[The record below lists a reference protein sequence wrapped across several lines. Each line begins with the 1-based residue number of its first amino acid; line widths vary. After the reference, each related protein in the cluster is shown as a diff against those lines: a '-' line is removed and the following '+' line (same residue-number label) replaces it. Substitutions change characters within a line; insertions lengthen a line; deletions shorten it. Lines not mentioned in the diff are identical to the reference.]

1 MEFKELEKGKI
12 SEVEGK
18 ILAKWKEE
26 NILEKTIENRKDN
39 ETWVFYDGPIY
50 ANAKPGIH
58 HVFSKTIKDSFCKY
72 QTMKGHKVDRK
83 IGLDCNGLPIEYNVE
98 KKLGIN
104 GKKDIEKMGID
115 KFIEECKKNT
125 AINIDEVNRITD
137 MMGQFI
143 DSKHPYI
150 TCTNDYHETEWYLLK
165 EMHKKGLIYNSNK
178 ILPYCPR
185 CGTELAKFEVEQGY
199 QEDSVNTV
207 IVPFKIKD
215 SDTYFLVWTTTPWTL
230 MDNVA
235 ACVNPDLEYVKV
247 SSMGYKFI
255 VAKSLANKVLGD
267 DYEVLETYKGTDL
280 VGIKYEQLLPFAK
293 VTDGKSF
300 EVVADSYVTDEDGTG
315 IVHIAPAYGED
326 DNRVCKENKIGW
338 TQNVNLA
345 GKYTIGP
352 WEGRLV
358 TDPELEIEIIKYLK
372 EQDKLFKK
380 IKITH
385 KYPHCWRCKSPLIY
399 YAKSAW
405 YIKTTEYKD
414 KIIEENNKIK
424 WHPDYVGTKRFGN
437 WLNNMVDWGISRN
450 RYWGCPLPFWVCD
463 ECGEFEVVG
472 SREELIERANEEL
485 KYEDIDLHRPYVDN
499 ITIKC
504 QHCGKTMHRVKDVI
518 DVWFDSGSMPYAQCH
533 YPFENK
539 EWFHKHFP
547 ADFIAE
553 GVDQTRGWFYTLLL
567 ISTIISGQSSFK
579 NVVVNDMMLDSNGK
593 KMSKSTGNI
602 IDPIK
607 IMEEYG
613 ADTVRWYMLY
623 ASPVWTPLKF
633 DVEGLKEVH
642 SKFFNPLRNS
652 YNFFAIYANAD
663 KITDINT
670 CRVEYNDREDID
682 KWLLSKYNK
691 LVKDVTEAYDE
702 YDLNKV
708 VKLITDFTSI
718 DLSNWYIRRNRDR
731 FWDNL
736 MTTSKKSVYMTTYEV
751 LEGLSKLIAP
761 IASYTAEEIY
771 TNLTGNIS
779 VHLSDFPICNE
790 ELIDLKLEEKMDLV
804 RDLISIGRN
813 VREESK
819 IKVRQ
824 PISEILLDKKKEKVI
839 GELTSLIKEELNVKE
854 VIYTDDLSTY
864 MNFMVKPN
872 FKEVGKIFGKNI
884 KEFSDKLLELSNEDI
899 NKLENNESIK
909 MSIDNTTY
917 DITKDMVDIRI
928 SSKEGFKA
936 MVVGNNF
943 VILNTVITKELENEG
958 LARETIS
965 KVQQL
970 RKTMNFDIT
979 DRINMYIDATSEYK
993 ENIKD
998 YLDMIKDE
1006 TLTINVYDKDG
1017 IEDKVNINDYEVGF
1031 VLEKVG
1037 TK

>member
-58 HVFSKTIKDSFCKY
+58 HVLAKTIKDSFCKY
-72 QTMKGHKVDRK
+72 KTMKGYKVLRK
-83 IGLDCNGLPIEYNVE
+83 IGLDTHGLPIEVNVE
-98 KKLGIN
+98 KKLGF
-104 GKKDIEKMGID
+104 KTKADIEKFGIEN
-115 KFIEECKKNT
+115 FCRECNNAT
-125 AINIDEVNRITD
+125 ALNIDEVNLLTD
-137 MMGQFI
+137 NMGQFI
-143 DSKHPYI
+143 DSKHPYV
-150 TCTNDYHETEWYLLK
+150 TCSNEFIESEWWLIK
-165 EMHKKGLIYNSNK
+165 EIDKKGLIYYGNK
-178 ILPYCPR
+178 VLPYCPR
-185 CGTELAKFEVEQGY
+185 CGTELSANEVGQGY

-230 MDNVA
+230 MANVA
-235 ACVNPDLEYVKV
+235 LCVNPDLEYIKV

-267 DYEVLETYKGTDL
+267 DFEVLETYKGTDL
-280 VGIKYEQLLPFAK
+280 VGTNYEQLMPFAE
-293 VTDGKSF
+293 VEGKCF
-300 EVVADSYVTDEDGTG
+300 EVVADSYVTSEDGTG
-315 IVHIAPAYGED
+315 IVHIAPAYGDD
-326 DNRVCKENKIGW
+326 DNRVCKENGIGF
-338 TQNVNLA
+338 VNPV
-345 GKYTIGP
+345 GKDGCYTTGP
-352 WEGRLV
+352 WKGTLV
-358 TDPELEIEIIKYLK
+358 TDKDLEIEIIKWLK
-372 EQDKLFKK
+372 ENDKLFKK
-380 IKITH
+380 IKLTH
-385 KYPHCWRCKSPLIY
+385 DYPHCWRCHSPLIY
-399 YAKSAW
+399 YSKPAW
-405 YIKTTEYKD
+405 YIRTTEYKD
-414 KIIEENNKIK
+414 KILEANKTVS
-424 WHPDYVGTKRFGN
+424 WHPDYVGTKRFNN
-437 WLNNMVDWGISRN
+437 WLENMVDWGISRN
-450 RYWGCPLPFWVCD
+450 RYWGCPMPIWICSS
-463 ECGEFEVVG
+463 CGEKHVIGSIKELDDMKVG
-472 SREELIERANEEL
+472 
-485 KYEDIDLHRPYVDN
+485 DIDVKNMELHRPYIDEVH
-499 ITIKC
+499 IKC
-504 QHCGKTMHRVKDVI
+504 PKCNGIMNRVTDVM
-518 DVWFDSGSMPYAQCH
+518 DVWFDSGAMPYAQCH

-539 EWFHKHFP
+539 ELFESQFP

-553 GVDQTRGWFYTLLL
+553 GVDQTRGWFNSLIC
-567 ISTIISGQSSFK
+567 ISTIVSGVSSFK
-579 NVVVNDMMLDSNGK
+579 NVVVNDMVLDSNGK

-691 LVKDVTEAYDE
+691 LIKEVTEAYDE

-771 TNLTGNIS
+771 TNLTGNTS
-779 VHLSDFPICNE
+779 VHLSDFPVCNE
-790 ELIDLKLEEKMDLV
+790 ELINLKLEEKMDLV

-884 KEFSDKLLELSNEDI
+884 KEFTDKLLELSNEDI

-1031 VLEKVG
+1031 VLEKVS

>member
-504 QHCGKTMHRVKDVI
+504 QHCGKTMRRVKDVI

-553 GVDQTRGWFYTLLL
+553 GVDQTRGWFYTLLV

-691 LVKDVTEAYDE
+691 LIKEVTKAYDE

-928 SSKEGFKA
+928 FSKEGFKA

-1031 VLEKVG
+1031 VLEKVS

>member
-504 QHCGKTMHRVKDVI
+504 QHCGKTMRRVKDVI

-553 GVDQTRGWFYTLLL
+553 GVDQTRGWFYTLLV

-691 LVKDVTEAYDE
+691 LIKEVTEAYDE

-779 VHLSDFPICNE
+779 VHLSDFPVCNE

-943 VILNTVITKELENEG
+943 VILNTVITRELENEG

-1031 VLEKVG
+1031 VLEKVS

>member
-58 HVFSKTIKDSFCKY
+58 HVLAKTIKDSFCKY
-72 QTMKGHKVDRK
+72 KTMKGYKVLRK
-83 IGLDCNGLPIEYNVE
+83 IGLDTHGLPIEVNVE
-98 KKLGIN
+98 KKLGF
-104 GKKDIEKMGID
+104 KTKADIEKFGIEN
-115 KFIEECKKNT
+115 FCRECNNAT
-125 AINIDEVNRITD
+125 ALNIDEVNLLTD
-137 MMGQFI
+137 NMGQFI
-143 DSKHPYI
+143 DSKHPYV
-150 TCTNDYHETEWYLLK
+150 TCSNEFIESEWWLIK
-165 EMHKKGLIYNSNK
+165 EIDKKGLIYYGNK
-178 ILPYCPR
+178 VLPYCPR
-185 CGTELAKFEVEQGY
+185 CGTELSANEVGQGY

-230 MDNVA
+230 MANVA
-235 ACVNPDLEYVKV
+235 LCVNPDLEYIKV

-267 DYEVLETYKGTDL
+267 DFEVLETYKGTDL
-280 VGIKYEQLLPFAK
+280 VGTNYERLMPFAE
-293 VTDGKSF
+293 VEGKCF
-300 EVVADSYVTDEDGTG
+300 EVVADSYVTSEDGTG
-315 IVHIAPAYGED
+315 IVHIAPAYGDD
-326 DNRVCKENKIGW
+326 DNRVCKENGIGF
-338 TQNVNLA
+338 VNPV
-345 GKYTIGP
+345 GKDGCYTTGP
-352 WEGRLV
+352 WKGTLV
-358 TDPELEIEIIKYLK
+358 TDKDLEIEIIKWLK
-372 EQDKLFKK
+372 ENDKLFKK
-380 IKITH
+380 IKLTH
-385 KYPHCWRCKSPLIY
+385 DYPHCWRCHSPLIY
-399 YAKSAW
+399 YSKPAW
-405 YIKTTEYKD
+405 YIRTTEYKD
-414 KIIEENNKIK
+414 KILEANKTVS
-424 WHPDYVGTKRFGN
+424 WHPDYVGTKRFNN
-437 WLNNMVDWGISRN
+437 WLENMVDWGISRN
-450 RYWGCPLPFWVCD
+450 RYWGCPMPIWICSS
-463 ECGEFEVVG
+463 CGEKHVIGSIKELDDMKVG
-472 SREELIERANEEL
+472 
-485 KYEDIDLHRPYVDN
+485 DIDVKNMELHRPYIDEVH
-499 ITIKC
+499 IKC
-504 QHCGKTMHRVKDVI
+504 PKCNGIMNRVTDVM
-518 DVWFDSGSMPYAQCH
+518 DVWFDSGAMPYAQCH

-553 GVDQTRGWFYTLLL
+553 GVDQTRGWFNSLIC
-567 ISTIISGQSSFK
+567 ISTIVSGVSSFK
-579 NVVVNDMMLDSNGK
+579 NVVVNDMVLDSNGK

-691 LVKDVTEAYDE
+691 LIKEVTEAYDE

-751 LEGLSKLIAP
+751 LLGLSRLIAP

-779 VHLSDFPICNE
+779 VHLSDFPVCNE

-928 SSKEGFKA
+928 SSKDGFKA

-1031 VLEKVG
+1031 VLEKVS

>member
-58 HVFSKTIKDSFCKY
+58 HVLAKTIKDSFCKY
-72 QTMKGHKVDRK
+72 KTMKGYKVLRK
-83 IGLDCNGLPIEYNVE
+83 IGLDTHGLPIEVNVE
-98 KKLGIN
+98 KKLGF
-104 GKKDIEKMGID
+104 KTKADIEKFGIEN
-115 KFIEECKKNT
+115 FCRECNNAT
-125 AINIDEVNRITD
+125 ALNIDEVNLLTD
-137 MMGQFI
+137 NMGQFI
-143 DSKHPYI
+143 DSRHPYV
-150 TCTNDYHETEWYLLK
+150 TCSNEFIESEWWLIK
-165 EMHKKGLIYNSNK
+165 EIDKKGLIYYGNK
-178 ILPYCPR
+178 VLPYCPR
-185 CGTELAKFEVEQGY
+185 CGTELSANEVGQGY

-230 MDNVA
+230 MANVA
-235 ACVNPDLEYVKV
+235 LCVNPDLEYIKV

-267 DYEVLETYKGTDL
+267 DFEVLETYKGTDL
-280 VGIKYEQLLPFAK
+280 VGTKYEQLMPFAE
-293 VTDGKSF
+293 VEGKCF
-300 EVVADSYVTDEDGTG
+300 EVLADSYVTSEDGTG

-326 DNRVCKENKIGW
+326 DNRVCKENGIGF
-338 TQNVNLA
+338 VNPV
-345 GKYTIGP
+345 GKDGCYTTGP
-352 WEGRLV
+352 WKGTLV
-358 TDPELEIEIIKYLK
+358 TDKDLEIEIIKWLK
-372 EQDKLFKK
+372 ENDKLFKK
-380 IKITH
+380 IKLTH
-385 KYPHCWRCKSPLIY
+385 DYPHCWRCHSPLIY
-399 YAKSAW
+399 YSKPAW
-405 YIKTTEYKD
+405 YIRTTEYKD
-414 KIIEENNKIK
+414 KILEANKTVS
-424 WHPDYVGTKRFGN
+424 WHPDYVGTKRFNN
-437 WLNNMVDWGISRN
+437 WLENMVDWGISRN
-450 RYWGCPLPFWVCD
+450 RYWGCPMPIWICSS
-463 ECGEFEVVG
+463 CGEKHVIGSIKELDDMKVG
-472 SREELIERANEEL
+472 
-485 KYEDIDLHRPYVDN
+485 DIDVKNMELHRPYIDEVH
-499 ITIKC
+499 IKC
-504 QHCGKTMHRVKDVI
+504 PKCNGIMNRVTDVM
-518 DVWFDSGSMPYAQCH
+518 DVWFDSGAMPYAQFH

-539 EWFHKHFP
+539 ELFESQFP

-553 GVDQTRGWFYTLLL
+553 GVDQTRGWFNSLIC
-567 ISTIISGQSSFK
+567 ISTIVSGVSSFK
-579 NVVVNDMMLDSNGK
+579 NVVVNDMVLDSNGK

-691 LVKDVTEAYDE
+691 LIKEVTEAYDE

-731 FWDNL
+731 FWDSE

-771 TNLTGNIS
+771 TNLTGNTS
-779 VHLSDFPICNE
+779 VHLSDFPVCNE

-943 VILNTVITKELENEG
+943 VILNTTITKELENEG

-993 ENIKD
+993 ESIKD

-1031 VLEKVG
+1031 VLEKVS

>member
-165 EMHKKGLIYNSNK
+165 EMYKKGLIYNSNK

-691 LVKDVTEAYDE
+691 LIKEVTEAYDE

-1006 TLTINVYDKDG
+1006 TLTIDVYDKDG

-1031 VLEKVG
+1031 VLEKVS

>member
-18 ILAKWKEE
+18 ILTKWKEE

-58 HVFSKTIKDSFCKY
+58 HVLAKTIKDSFCKY
-72 QTMKGHKVDRK
+72 KTMKGYKVLRK
-83 IGLDCNGLPIEYNVE
+83 IGLDTHGLPIEVNVE
-98 KKLGIN
+98 KKLGF
-104 GKKDIEKMGID
+104 KTKADIEKFGIEN
-115 KFIEECKKNT
+115 FCRECNNAT
-125 AINIDEVNRITD
+125 ALNIDEVNLLTD
-137 MMGQFI
+137 NMGQFI
-143 DSKHPYI
+143 DSRHPYV
-150 TCTNDYHETEWYLLK
+150 TCSNEFIESEWWLIK
-165 EMHKKGLIYNSNK
+165 EIDKKGLIYYGNK
-178 ILPYCPR
+178 VLPYCPR
-185 CGTELAKFEVEQGY
+185 CGTELSANEVGQGY

-230 MDNVA
+230 MANVA
-235 ACVNPDLEYVKV
+235 LCVNPDLEYIKV

-267 DYEVLETYKGTDL
+267 DFEVLETYKGTDL
-280 VGIKYEQLLPFAK
+280 VGTNYEQLMPFAE
-293 VTDGKSF
+293 VEGKCF
-300 EVVADSYVTDEDGTG
+300 EVVADSYVTSEDGTG

-326 DNRVCKENKIGW
+326 DNRVCKENGIGF
-338 TQNVNLA
+338 VNPV
-345 GKYTIGP
+345 GKDGCYTTGP
-352 WEGRLV
+352 WKGTLV
-358 TDPELEIEIIKYLK
+358 TDKDLEIEIIKWLK
-372 EQDKLFKK
+372 ENDKLFKK
-380 IKITH
+380 IKLTH
-385 KYPHCWRCKSPLIY
+385 DYPHCWRCHSPLIY
-399 YAKSAW
+399 YSKPAW
-405 YIKTTEYKD
+405 YIRTTEYKD
-414 KIIEENNKIK
+414 KILEANKTVS
-424 WHPDYVGTKRFGN
+424 WHPDYVGTKRFNN
-437 WLNNMVDWGISRN
+437 WLENMVDWGISRN
-450 RYWGCPLPFWVCD
+450 RYWGCPMPIWICSS
-463 ECGEFEVVG
+463 CGEKHVIGSIKELDDMKVG
-472 SREELIERANEEL
+472 
-485 KYEDIDLHRPYVDN
+485 DIDVKNMELHRPYIDEVH
-499 ITIKC
+499 IKC
-504 QHCGKTMHRVKDVI
+504 PKCNGIMNRVTDVM
-518 DVWFDSGSMPYAQCH
+518 DVWFDSGAMPYAQFH

-539 EWFHKHFP
+539 ELFESQFP

-553 GVDQTRGWFYTLLL
+553 GVDQTRGWFNSLIC
-567 ISTIISGQSSFK
+567 ISTIVSGVSSFK
-579 NVVVNDMMLDSNGK
+579 NVVVNDMVLDSNGK

-691 LVKDVTEAYDE
+691 LIKEVTEAYDE

-718 DLSNWYIRRNRDR
+718 GLSNWYIRRNRDR

-771 TNLTGNIS
+771 TNLTGNTS
-779 VHLSDFPICNE
+779 VHLSDFPVCNE
-790 ELIDLKLEEKMDLV
+790 ELINLKLEEKMDLV

>member
-58 HVFSKTIKDSFCKY
+58 HVLAKTIKDSFCKY
-72 QTMKGHKVDRK
+72 KTMKGYKVLRK
-83 IGLDCNGLPIEYNVE
+83 IGLDTHGLPIEVNVE
-98 KKLGIN
+98 KKLGF
-104 GKKDIEKMGID
+104 KTKADIEKFGIEN
-115 KFIEECKKNT
+115 FCRECNNAT
-125 AINIDEVNRITD
+125 ALNIDEVNLLTD
-137 MMGQFI
+137 NMGQFI
-143 DSKHPYI
+143 DSRHPYV
-150 TCTNDYHETEWYLLK
+150 TCSNEFIESEWWLIK
-165 EMHKKGLIYNSNK
+165 EIDKKGLIYYGNK
-178 ILPYCPR
+178 VLPYCPR
-185 CGTELAKFEVEQGY
+185 CGTELSANEVGQGY

-230 MDNVA
+230 MANVA
-235 ACVNPDLEYVKV
+235 LCVNPDLEYIKV

-267 DYEVLETYKGTDL
+267 DFEVLETYKGTDL
-280 VGIKYEQLLPFAK
+280 VGTNYEQLMPFAE
-293 VTDGKSF
+293 VEGKCF
-300 EVVADSYVTDEDGTG
+300 EVVADSYVTSEDGTG

-326 DNRVCKENKIGW
+326 DNRVCKENGIGF
-338 TQNVNLA
+338 VNPV
-345 GKYTIGP
+345 GKDGCYTTGP
-352 WEGRLV
+352 WKGTLV
-358 TDPELEIEIIKYLK
+358 TDKDLEIEIIKWLK
-372 EQDKLFKK
+372 ENDKLFKK
-380 IKITH
+380 IKLTH
-385 KYPHCWRCKSPLIY
+385 DYPHCWRCHSPLIY
-399 YAKSAW
+399 YSKPAW
-405 YIKTTEYKD
+405 YIRTTEYKD
-414 KIIEENNKIK
+414 KILEANKTVS
-424 WHPDYVGTKRFGN
+424 WHPDYVGTKRFNN
-437 WLNNMVDWGISRN
+437 WLENMVDWGISRN
-450 RYWGCPLPFWVCD
+450 RYWGCPMPIWICSS
-463 ECGEFEVVG
+463 CGEKHVIGSIKELDDMKVG
-472 SREELIERANEEL
+472 
-485 KYEDIDLHRPYVDN
+485 DIDVKNMELHRPYIDEVH
-499 ITIKC
+499 IKC
-504 QHCGKTMHRVKDVI
+504 PKCNGIMNRVTDVM
-518 DVWFDSGSMPYAQCH
+518 DVWFDSGAMPYAQFH

-539 EWFHKHFP
+539 ELFESQFP

-553 GVDQTRGWFYTLLL
+553 GVDQTRGWFNSLIC
-567 ISTIISGQSSFK
+567 ISTIVSGVSSFK
-579 NVVVNDMMLDSNGK
+579 NVVVNDMVLDSNGK

-691 LVKDVTEAYDE
+691 LIKEVTEAYDE

-771 TNLTGNIS
+771 TNLTGNTS
-779 VHLSDFPICNE
+779 VHLSDFPVCNE

-943 VILNTVITKELENEG
+943 VILNTTITKELENEG

>member
-58 HVFSKTIKDSFCKY
+58 HVLAKTIKDSFCKY
-72 QTMKGHKVDRK
+72 KTMKGYKVLRK
-83 IGLDCNGLPIEYNVE
+83 IGLDTHGLPIEVNVE
-98 KKLGIN
+98 KKLGF
-104 GKKDIEKMGID
+104 KTKADIEKFGIEN
-115 KFIEECKKNT
+115 FCRECNNAT
-125 AINIDEVNRITD
+125 ALNIDEVNLLTD
-137 MMGQFI
+137 NMGQFI
-143 DSKHPYI
+143 DSKHPYV
-150 TCTNDYHETEWYLLK
+150 TCSNEFIESEWWLIK
-165 EMHKKGLIYNSNK
+165 EIDKKGLIYYGNK
-178 ILPYCPR
+178 VLPYCPR
-185 CGTELAKFEVEQGY
+185 CGTELSANEVGQGY

-230 MDNVA
+230 MANVA
-235 ACVNPDLEYVKV
+235 LCVNPDLEYIKV

-267 DYEVLETYKGTDL
+267 DFEVLETYKGTDL
-280 VGIKYEQLLPFAK
+280 VGTNYEQLMPFAE
-293 VTDGKSF
+293 VEGKCF
-300 EVVADSYVTDEDGTG
+300 EVVADSYVTSEDGTG
-315 IVHIAPAYGED
+315 IVHIAPAYGDD
-326 DNRVCKENKIGW
+326 DNRVCKENGIGF
-338 TQNVNLA
+338 VNPV
-345 GKYTIGP
+345 GKDGCYTTGP
-352 WEGRLV
+352 WKGTLV
-358 TDPELEIEIIKYLK
+358 TDKDLEIEIIKWLK
-372 EQDKLFKK
+372 ENDKLFKK
-380 IKITH
+380 IKLTH
-385 KYPHCWRCKSPLIY
+385 DYPHCWRCHSPLIY
-399 YAKSAW
+399 YSKPAW
-405 YIKTTEYKD
+405 YIRTTEYKD
-414 KIIEENNKIK
+414 KILEANKTVS
-424 WHPDYVGTKRFGN
+424 WHPDYVGTKRFNN
-437 WLNNMVDWGISRN
+437 WLENMVDWGISRN
-450 RYWGCPLPFWVCD
+450 RYWGCPMPIWICSS
-463 ECGEFEVVG
+463 CGEKHVIGSIKELDDMKVG
-472 SREELIERANEEL
+472 
-485 KYEDIDLHRPYVDN
+485 DIDVKNMELHRPYIDEVH
-499 ITIKC
+499 IKC
-504 QHCGKTMHRVKDVI
+504 PKCNGTMDRVTDVM
-518 DVWFDSGSMPYAQCH
+518 DVWFDSGAMPYAQFH

-539 EWFHKHFP
+539 ELFESQFP

-553 GVDQTRGWFYTLLL
+553 GVDQTRGWFNSLIC
-567 ISTIISGQSSFK
+567 ISTIVSGVSSFK
-579 NVVVNDMMLDSNGK
+579 NVVVNDMVLDSNGK

-607 IMEEYG
+607 IMKEYG

-691 LVKDVTEAYDE
+691 LIKEVTEAYDE

-779 VHLSDFPICNE
+779 VHLSDFPVCNE
-790 ELIDLKLEEKMDLV
+790 ELINLKLEEKMDLV

-928 SSKEGFKA
+928 SSKDGFKA

-1031 VLEKVG
+1031 VLEKVS

>member
-58 HVFSKTIKDSFCKY
+58 HVLAKTIKDSFCKY
-72 QTMKGHKVDRK
+72 KTMKGYKVLRK
-83 IGLDCNGLPIEYNVE
+83 IGLDTHGLPIEVNVE
-98 KKLGIN
+98 KKLGF
-104 GKKDIEKMGID
+104 KTKADIEKFGIEN
-115 KFIEECKKNT
+115 FCRECNNAT
-125 AINIDEVNRITD
+125 ALNIDEVNLLTD
-137 MMGQFI
+137 NMGQFI
-143 DSKHPYI
+143 DSKHPYV
-150 TCTNDYHETEWYLLK
+150 TCSNEFIESEWWLIK
-165 EMHKKGLIYNSNK
+165 EIDKKGLIYYGNK
-178 ILPYCPR
+178 VLPYCPR
-185 CGTELAKFEVEQGY
+185 CGTELSANEVGQGY

-230 MDNVA
+230 MANVA
-235 ACVNPDLEYVKV
+235 LCVNPDLEYIKV

-267 DYEVLETYKGTDL
+267 DFEVLETYKGTDL
-280 VGIKYEQLLPFAK
+280 VGTNYERLMPFAE
-293 VTDGKSF
+293 VEGKCF
-300 EVVADSYVTDEDGTG
+300 EVVADSYVTSEDGTG
-315 IVHIAPAYGED
+315 IVHIAPAYGDD
-326 DNRVCKENKIGW
+326 DNRVCKENGIGF
-338 TQNVNLA
+338 VNPV
-345 GKYTIGP
+345 GKDGCYTTGP
-352 WEGRLV
+352 WKGTLV
-358 TDPELEIEIIKYLK
+358 TDKDLEIEIIKWLK
-372 EQDKLFKK
+372 ENDKLFKK
-380 IKITH
+380 IKLTH
-385 KYPHCWRCKSPLIY
+385 DYPHCWRCHSPLIY
-399 YAKSAW
+399 YSKPAW
-405 YIKTTEYKD
+405 YIRTTEYKD
-414 KIIEENNKIK
+414 KILEANKTVS
-424 WHPDYVGTKRFGN
+424 WHPDYVGTKRFNN
-437 WLNNMVDWGISRN
+437 WLENMVDWGISRN
-450 RYWGCPLPFWVCD
+450 RYWGCPMPIWICSS
-463 ECGEFEVVG
+463 CGEKHVIGSIKELDDMKVG
-472 SREELIERANEEL
+472 
-485 KYEDIDLHRPYVDN
+485 DIDVKNMELHRPYIDEVH
-499 ITIKC
+499 IKC
-504 QHCGKTMHRVKDVI
+504 PKCNGIMNRVTDVM
-518 DVWFDSGSMPYAQCH
+518 DVWFDSGAMPYAQFH

-539 EWFHKHFP
+539 ELFESQFP

-553 GVDQTRGWFYTLLL
+553 GVDQTRGWFNSLIC
-567 ISTIISGQSSFK
+567 ISTIVSGVSSFK
-579 NVVVNDMMLDSNGK
+579 NVVVNDMVLDSNGK

-691 LVKDVTEAYDE
+691 LIKEVTEAYDE

-751 LEGLSKLIAP
+751 LLGLSRLIAP

-928 SSKEGFKA
+928 SSKDGFKA

-1031 VLEKVG
+1031 VLEKVS

>member
-58 HVFSKTIKDSFCKY
+58 HVLAKTIKDSFCKY
-72 QTMKGHKVDRK
+72 KTMKGYKVLRK
-83 IGLDCNGLPIEYNVE
+83 IGLDTHGLPIEVNVE
-98 KKLGIN
+98 KKLGF
-104 GKKDIEKMGID
+104 KTKADIEKFGIEN
-115 KFIEECKKNT
+115 FCRECNNAT
-125 AINIDEVNRITD
+125 ALNIDEVNLLTD
-137 MMGQFI
+137 NMGQFI
-143 DSKHPYI
+143 DSRHPYV
-150 TCTNDYHETEWYLLK
+150 TCSNEFIESEWWLIK
-165 EMHKKGLIYNSNK
+165 EIDKKGLIYYGNK
-178 ILPYCPR
+178 VLPYCPR
-185 CGTELAKFEVEQGY
+185 CGTELSANEVGQGY

-230 MDNVA
+230 MANVA
-235 ACVNPDLEYVKV
+235 LCVNPDLEYIKV

-267 DYEVLETYKGTDL
+267 DFEVLETYKGTDL
-280 VGIKYEQLLPFAK
+280 VGTNYEQLMPFAE
-293 VTDGKSF
+293 VEGKCF
-300 EVVADSYVTDEDGTG
+300 EVVADSYVTSEDGTG

-326 DNRVCKENKIGW
+326 DNRVCKENGIGF
-338 TQNVNLA
+338 VNPV
-345 GKYTIGP
+345 GKDGCYTTGP
-352 WEGRLV
+352 WKGTLV
-358 TDPELEIEIIKYLK
+358 TDKDLEIEIIKWLK
-372 EQDKLFKK
+372 ENDKLFKK
-380 IKITH
+380 IKLTH
-385 KYPHCWRCKSPLIY
+385 DYPHCWRCHSPLIY
-399 YAKSAW
+399 YSKPAW
-405 YIKTTEYKD
+405 YIRTTEYKD
-414 KIIEENNKIK
+414 KILEANKTVS
-424 WHPDYVGTKRFGN
+424 WHPDYVGTKRFNN
-437 WLNNMVDWGISRN
+437 WLENMVDWGISRN
-450 RYWGCPLPFWVCD
+450 RYWGCPMPIWICSS
-463 ECGEFEVVG
+463 CGEKHVIGSIKELDDMKVG
-472 SREELIERANEEL
+472 
-485 KYEDIDLHRPYVDN
+485 DIDVKNMELHRPYIDEVH
-499 ITIKC
+499 IKC
-504 QHCGKTMHRVKDVI
+504 PKCNGIMNRVTDVM
-518 DVWFDSGSMPYAQCH
+518 DVWFDSGAMPYAQFH

-539 EWFHKHFP
+539 ELFESQFP

-553 GVDQTRGWFYTLLL
+553 GVDQTRGWFNSLIC
-567 ISTIISGQSSFK
+567 ISTIVSGVSSFK
-579 NVVVNDMMLDSNGK
+579 NVVVNDMVLDSNGK

-691 LVKDVTEAYDE
+691 LIKEVTEAYDE

-779 VHLSDFPICNE
+779 VHLSDFPVCNE

-1017 IEDKVNINDYEVGF
+1017 IQDKVNINDYEVGF
-1031 VLEKVG
+1031 VLEKVS

>member
-12 SEVEGK
+12 SEVESK
-18 ILAKWKEE
+18 ILARWKEE
-26 NILEKTIENRKDN
+26 DILEKTIINRKDN

-58 HVFSKTIKDSFCKY
+58 HVLAKTIKDSFCKY
-72 QTMKGHKVDRK
+72 KTMKGYKVLRK
-83 IGLDCNGLPIEYNVE
+83 IGLDTHGLPIEVNVE
-98 KKLGIN
+98 KKLGF
-104 GKKDIEKMGID
+104 KTKADIEKFGIEN
-115 KFIEECKKNT
+115 FCRECNNAT
-125 AINIDEVNRITD
+125 ALNIDEVNLLTD
-137 MMGQFI
+137 NMGQFI
-143 DSKHPYI
+143 DSKHPYV
-150 TCTNDYHETEWYLLK
+150 TCSNEFIESEWWLIK
-165 EMHKKGLIYNSNK
+165 EIDKKGLIYYGNK
-178 ILPYCPR
+178 VLPYCPR
-185 CGTELAKFEVEQGY
+185 CGTELSANEVGQGY

-230 MDNVA
+230 MANVCL
-235 ACVNPDLEYVKV
+235 CVNPDLEYIKV

-280 VGIKYEQLLPFAK
+280 VGTKYEQLMPF
-293 VTDGKSF
+293 VSVEGKCF
-300 EVVADSYVTDEDGTG
+300 EVLADSYVTSEDGTG

-326 DNRVCKENKIGW
+326 DNRVCRENGIGF
-338 TQNVNLA
+338 VNPV
-345 GKYTIGP
+345 GKDGCYTTGP
-352 WEGRLV
+352 WKGTLV
-358 TDPELEIEIIKYLK
+358 TDKDLEIEIIKWLK
-372 EQDKLFKK
+372 ENDKLFKK
-380 IKITH
+380 IKLTH
-385 KYPHCWRCKSPLIY
+385 DYPHCWRCHSPLIY
-399 YAKSAW
+399 YSKPAW
-405 YIKTTEYKD
+405 YIRTTEYKD
-414 KIIEENNKIK
+414 KIIAANKTVN
-424 WHPDYVGTKRFGN
+424 WHPDYVGTKRFNN
-437 WLNNMVDWGISRN
+437 WLENMVDWGISRN
-450 RYWGCPLPFWVCD
+450 RYWGCPMPIWICSS
-463 ECGEFEVVG
+463 CGEKHVIGSIKELDDMKVG
-472 SREELIERANEEL
+472 
-485 KYEDIDLHRPYVDN
+485 DIDVKNMELHRPYIDEVH
-499 ITIKC
+499 IKC
-504 QHCGKTMHRVKDVI
+504 PKCNGVMDRVTDVM
-518 DVWFDSGSMPYAQCH
+518 DVWFDSGAMPYAQFH

-539 EWFHKHFP
+539 ELFESQFP

-553 GVDQTRGWFYTLLL
+553 GVDQTRGWFNSLIC
-567 ISTIISGQSSFK
+567 ISTIVSGVSSFK
-579 NVVVNDMMLDSNGK
+579 NVVVNDMVLDSNGK

-670 CRVEYNDREDID
+670 CKVEYKDREDID
-682 KWLLSKYNK
+682 RWLLSKYNK
-691 LVKDVTEAYDE
+691 LVKDVTESYDE

-771 TNLTGNIS
+771 TNLTGNTS
-779 VHLSDFPICNE
+779 VHLSDFPIFNE

-824 PISEILLDKKKEKVI
+824 PISEILLDKKKENVI

-854 VIYTDDLSTY
+854 VVYTDDLSTY

-928 SSKEGFKA
+928 SSKDGFKA
-936 MVVGNNF
+936 MVDGNNF
-943 VILNTVITKELENEG
+943 VILNTTITKELENEG

-979 DRINMYIDATSEYK
+979 DRINMYIDASEEYK

-1006 TLTINVYDKDG
+1006 TLTINVYDKDD
-1017 IEDKVNINDYEVGF
+1017 IDDKVNINDYEVGF
-1031 VLEKVG
+1031 VLEKVNIN
-1037 TK
+1037 

>member
-58 HVFSKTIKDSFCKY
+58 HVLAKTIKDSFCKY
-72 QTMKGHKVDRK
+72 KTMKGYKVLRK
-83 IGLDCNGLPIEYNVE
+83 IGLDTHGLPIEVNVE
-98 KKLGIN
+98 KKLGF
-104 GKKDIEKMGID
+104 KTKADIEKFGIEN
-115 KFIEECKKNT
+115 FCRECNNAT
-125 AINIDEVNRITD
+125 ALNIDEVNLLTD
-137 MMGQFI
+137 NMGQFI
-143 DSKHPYI
+143 DSRHPYV
-150 TCTNDYHETEWYLLK
+150 TCSNEFIESEWWLIK
-165 EMHKKGLIYNSNK
+165 EIDKKGLIYYGNK
-178 ILPYCPR
+178 VLPYCPR
-185 CGTELAKFEVEQGY
+185 CGTELSANEVGQGY

-230 MDNVA
+230 MANVA
-235 ACVNPDLEYVKV
+235 LCVNPDLEYIKV

-255 VAKSLANKVLGD
+255 VAKSLANKVLGGD
-267 DYEVLETYKGTDL
+267 FEVLETYKGTDL
-280 VGIKYEQLLPFAK
+280 VSTKYEQLMPFAE
-293 VTDGKSF
+293 VEGKCF
-300 EVVADSYVTDEDGTG
+300 EVLADSYVTSEDGTG

-326 DNRVCKENKIGW
+326 DNRVCKENGIGF
-338 TQNVNLA
+338 VNPV
-345 GKYTIGP
+345 GKDGCYTTGP
-352 WEGRLV
+352 WKGTLV
-358 TDPELEIEIIKYLK
+358 TDKDLEIEIIKWLK
-372 EQDKLFKK
+372 ENDKLFKK
-380 IKITH
+380 IKLTH
-385 KYPHCWRCKSPLIY
+385 DYPHCWRCHSPLIY
-399 YAKSAW
+399 YSKPAW
-405 YIKTTEYKD
+405 YIRTTEYKD
-414 KIIEENNKIK
+414 KILEANKTVS
-424 WHPDYVGTKRFGN
+424 WHPDYVGTKRFNN
-437 WLNNMVDWGISRN
+437 WLENMVDWGISRN
-450 RYWGCPLPFWVCD
+450 RYWGCPMPIWICSS
-463 ECGEFEVVG
+463 CGEKHVIGSIKELDDMKVG
-472 SREELIERANEEL
+472 
-485 KYEDIDLHRPYVDN
+485 DIDVKNMELHRPYIDEVH
-499 ITIKC
+499 IKC
-504 QHCGKTMHRVKDVI
+504 PKCNGIMNRVTDVM
-518 DVWFDSGSMPYAQCH
+518 DVWFDSGAMPYAQCH

-553 GVDQTRGWFYTLLL
+553 GVDQTRGWFNSLIC
-567 ISTIISGQSSFK
+567 ISTIVSGVSSFK
-579 NVVVNDMMLDSNGK
+579 NVVVNDMVLDSNGK

-691 LVKDVTEAYDE
+691 LIKEVTEAYDE

-779 VHLSDFPICNE
+779 VHLSDFPVCNE

-928 SSKEGFKA
+928 SSKDGFKA

-1031 VLEKVG
+1031 VLEKVS

>member
-58 HVFSKTIKDSFCKY
+58 HVLAKTIKDSFCKY
-72 QTMKGHKVDRK
+72 KTMKGYKVLRK
-83 IGLDCNGLPIEYNVE
+83 IGLDTHGLPIEVNVE
-98 KKLGIN
+98 KKLGF
-104 GKKDIEKMGID
+104 KTKADIEKFGIEN
-115 KFIEECKKNT
+115 FCRECNNAT
-125 AINIDEVNRITD
+125 ALNIDEVNLLTD
-137 MMGQFI
+137 NMGQFI
-143 DSKHPYI
+143 DSKHPYV
-150 TCTNDYHETEWYLLK
+150 TCSNEFIESEWWLIK
-165 EMHKKGLIYNSNK
+165 EIDKKGLIYYGNK
-178 ILPYCPR
+178 VLPYCPR
-185 CGTELAKFEVEQGY
+185 CGTELSANEVGQGY

-230 MDNVA
+230 MANVA
-235 ACVNPDLEYVKV
+235 LCVNPDLEYIKV

-267 DYEVLETYKGTDL
+267 DFEVLETYKGTDL
-280 VGIKYEQLLPFAK
+280 VGTNYERLMPFAE
-293 VTDGKSF
+293 VEGKCF
-300 EVVADSYVTDEDGTG
+300 EVVADSYVTSEDGTG
-315 IVHIAPAYGED
+315 IVHIAPAYGDD
-326 DNRVCKENKIGW
+326 DNRVCKENGIGF
-338 TQNVNLA
+338 VNPV
-345 GKYTIGP
+345 GKDGCYTTGP
-352 WEGRLV
+352 WKGTLV
-358 TDPELEIEIIKYLK
+358 TDKDLEIEIIKWLK
-372 EQDKLFKK
+372 ENDKLFKK
-380 IKITH
+380 IKLTH
-385 KYPHCWRCKSPLIY
+385 DYPHCWRCHSPLIY
-399 YAKSAW
+399 YSKPAW
-405 YIKTTEYKD
+405 YIRTTEYKD
-414 KIIEENNKIK
+414 KILEANKTVS
-424 WHPDYVGTKRFGN
+424 WHPDYVGTKRFNN
-437 WLNNMVDWGISRN
+437 WLENMVDWGISRN
-450 RYWGCPLPFWVCD
+450 RYWGCPMPIWICSS
-463 ECGEFEVVG
+463 CGEKHVIGSIKELDDMKVG
-472 SREELIERANEEL
+472 
-485 KYEDIDLHRPYVDN
+485 DIDVKNMELHRPYIDEVH
-499 ITIKC
+499 IKC
-504 QHCGKTMHRVKDVI
+504 PKCNGIMNRVTDVM
-518 DVWFDSGSMPYAQCH
+518 DVWFDSGAMPYAQFH

-539 EWFHKHFP
+539 ELFESQFP

-553 GVDQTRGWFYTLLL
+553 GVDQTRGWFNSLIC
-567 ISTIISGQSSFK
+567 ISTIVSGVSSFK
-579 NVVVNDMMLDSNGK
+579 NVVVNDMVLDSNGK

-691 LVKDVTEAYDE
+691 LIKEVTEAYDE

-751 LEGLSKLIAP
+751 LLGLSRLIAP

-928 SSKEGFKA
+928 SSKDGFKA

>member
-18 ILAKWKEE
+18 ILTKWKEE

-58 HVFSKTIKDSFCKY
+58 HVLAKTIKDSFCKY
-72 QTMKGHKVDRK
+72 KTMKGYKVLRK
-83 IGLDCNGLPIEYNVE
+83 IGLDTHGLPIEVNVE
-98 KKLGIN
+98 KKLGF
-104 GKKDIEKMGID
+104 KTKADIEKFGIEN
-115 KFIEECKKNT
+115 FCRECNNAT
-125 AINIDEVNRITD
+125 ALNIDEVNLLTD
-137 MMGQFI
+137 NMGQFI
-143 DSKHPYI
+143 DSRHPYV
-150 TCTNDYHETEWYLLK
+150 TCSNEFIESEWWLIK
-165 EMHKKGLIYNSNK
+165 EIDKKGLIYYGNK
-178 ILPYCPR
+178 VLPYCPR
-185 CGTELAKFEVEQGY
+185 CGTELSANEVGQGY

-230 MDNVA
+230 MANVA
-235 ACVNPDLEYVKV
+235 LCVNPDLEYIKV

-267 DYEVLETYKGTDL
+267 DFEVLETYKGTDL
-280 VGIKYEQLLPFAK
+280 VGTKYEQLMPFAE
-293 VTDGKSF
+293 VEGKCF
-300 EVVADSYVTDEDGTG
+300 EVLADSYVTSEDGTG

-326 DNRVCKENKIGW
+326 DNRVCKENGIGF
-338 TQNVNLA
+338 VNPV
-345 GKYTIGP
+345 GKDGCYTTGP
-352 WEGRLV
+352 WKGTLV
-358 TDPELEIEIIKYLK
+358 TDKDLEIEIIKWLK
-372 EQDKLFKK
+372 ENDKLFKK
-380 IKITH
+380 IKLTH
-385 KYPHCWRCKSPLIY
+385 DYPHCWRCHSPLIY
-399 YAKSAW
+399 YSKPAW
-405 YIKTTEYKD
+405 YIRTTEYKD
-414 KIIEENNKIK
+414 KILEANKTVS
-424 WHPDYVGTKRFGN
+424 WHPDYVGTKRFNN
-437 WLNNMVDWGISRN
+437 WLENMVDWGISRN
-450 RYWGCPLPFWVCD
+450 RYWGCPMPIWICSS
-463 ECGEFEVVG
+463 CGEKHVIGSIKELDDMKVG
-472 SREELIERANEEL
+472 
-485 KYEDIDLHRPYVDN
+485 DIDVKNMELHRPYIDEVH
-499 ITIKC
+499 IKC
-504 QHCGKTMHRVKDVI
+504 PKCNGIMNRVTDVM
-518 DVWFDSGSMPYAQCH
+518 DVWFDSGAMPYAQCH

-539 EWFHKHFP
+539 ELFESQFP

-553 GVDQTRGWFYTLLL
+553 GVDQTRGWFNSLIC
-567 ISTIISGQSSFK
+567 ISTIVSGVSSFK
-579 NVVVNDMMLDSNGK
+579 NVVVNDMVLDSNGK

-691 LVKDVTEAYDE
+691 LIKEVTEAYDE

-779 VHLSDFPICNE
+779 VHLSDFPVCNE

-899 NKLENNESIK
+899 NKLENNETIK

-928 SSKEGFKA
+928 SSKDGFKA

-1031 VLEKVG
+1031 VLEKVS

>member
-18 ILAKWKEE
+18 ILTKWKEE

-58 HVFSKTIKDSFCKY
+58 HVLAKTIKDSFCKY
-72 QTMKGHKVDRK
+72 KTMKGYKVLRK
-83 IGLDCNGLPIEYNVE
+83 IGLDTHGLPIEVNVE
-98 KKLGIN
+98 KKLGF
-104 GKKDIEKMGID
+104 KTKADIEKFGIEN
-115 KFIEECKKNT
+115 FCRECNNAT
-125 AINIDEVNRITD
+125 ALNIDEVNLLTD
-137 MMGQFI
+137 NMGQFI
-143 DSKHPYI
+143 DSRHPYV
-150 TCTNDYHETEWYLLK
+150 TCSNEFIESEWWLIK
-165 EMHKKGLIYNSNK
+165 EIDKKGLIYYGNK
-178 ILPYCPR
+178 VLPYCPR
-185 CGTELAKFEVEQGY
+185 CGTELSANEVGQGY

-230 MDNVA
+230 MANVA
-235 ACVNPDLEYVKV
+235 LCVNPDLEYIKV

-255 VAKSLANKVLGD
+255 VAKTLANKVLGD

-280 VGIKYEQLLPFAK
+280 VGTNYEQLMPFAE
-293 VTDGKSF
+293 VEGKCF
-300 EVVADSYVTDEDGTG
+300 EVVADSYVTSEDGTG

-326 DNRVCKENKIGW
+326 DNRVCKENGIGF
-338 TQNVNLA
+338 VNPV
-345 GKYTIGP
+345 GKDGCYTTGP
-352 WEGRLV
+352 WKGTLV
-358 TDPELEIEIIKYLK
+358 TDKDLEIEIIKWLK
-372 EQDKLFKK
+372 ENDKLFKK
-380 IKITH
+380 IKLTH
-385 KYPHCWRCKSPLIY
+385 DYPHCWRCHSPLIY
-399 YAKSAW
+399 YSKPAW
-405 YIKTTEYKD
+405 YIRTTEYKD
-414 KIIEENNKIK
+414 KILEANKTVS
-424 WHPDYVGTKRFGN
+424 WHPDYVGTKRFNN
-437 WLNNMVDWGISRN
+437 WLENMVDWGISRN
-450 RYWGCPLPFWVCD
+450 RYWGCPMPIWICSS
-463 ECGEFEVVG
+463 CGEKHVIGSIKELDDMKVG
-472 SREELIERANEEL
+472 
-485 KYEDIDLHRPYVDN
+485 DIDVKNMELHRPYIDEVH
-499 ITIKC
+499 IKC
-504 QHCGKTMHRVKDVI
+504 PKCNGIMNRVTDVM
-518 DVWFDSGSMPYAQCH
+518 DVWFDSGAMPYAQCH

-553 GVDQTRGWFYTLLL
+553 GVDQTRGWFNSLIC
-567 ISTIISGQSSFK
+567 ISTIVSGVSSFK
-579 NVVVNDMMLDSNGK
+579 NVVVNDMVLDSNGK

-691 LVKDVTEAYDE
+691 LIKEVTEAYDE

-771 TNLTGNIS
+771 TNLTGNTS
-779 VHLSDFPICNE
+779 VHLSDFPVCNE
-790 ELIDLKLEEKMDLV
+790 ELINLKLEEKMDLV

-1031 VLEKVG
+1031 VLEKVS

>member
-12 SEVEGK
+12 SKVEGK
-18 ILAKWKEE
+18 ILTKWKEE

-58 HVFSKTIKDSFCKY
+58 HVLAKTIKDSFCKY
-72 QTMKGHKVDRK
+72 KTMKGYKVLRK
-83 IGLDCNGLPIEYNVE
+83 IGLDTHGLPIEVNVE
-98 KKLGIN
+98 KKLGF
-104 GKKDIEKMGID
+104 KTKADIEKFGIEN
-115 KFIEECKKNT
+115 FCRECNNAT
-125 AINIDEVNRITD
+125 ALNIDEVNLLTD
-137 MMGQFI
+137 NMGQFI
-143 DSKHPYI
+143 DSRHPYV
-150 TCTNDYHETEWYLLK
+150 TCSNEFIESEWWLIK
-165 EMHKKGLIYNSNK
+165 EIDKKGLIYYGNK
-178 ILPYCPR
+178 VLPYCPR
-185 CGTELAKFEVEQGY
+185 CGTELSANEVGQGY

-230 MDNVA
+230 MANVA
-235 ACVNPDLEYVKV
+235 LCVNPDLEYIKV

-267 DYEVLETYKGTDL
+267 DFEVLETYKGTDL
-280 VGIKYEQLLPFAK
+280 VGTKYEQLMPFAE
-293 VTDGKSF
+293 VEGKCF
-300 EVVADSYVTDEDGTG
+300 EVLADSYVTSEDGTG

-326 DNRVCKENKIGW
+326 DNRVCKENGIGF
-338 TQNVNLA
+338 VNPV
-345 GKYTIGP
+345 GKDGCYTTGP
-352 WEGRLV
+352 WKGTLV
-358 TDPELEIEIIKYLK
+358 TDKDLEIEIIKWLK
-372 EQDKLFKK
+372 ENDKLFKK
-380 IKITH
+380 IKLTH
-385 KYPHCWRCKSPLIY
+385 DYPHCWRCHSPLIY
-399 YAKSAW
+399 YSKPAW
-405 YIKTTEYKD
+405 YIRTTEYKD
-414 KIIEENNKIK
+414 KILEANKTVS
-424 WHPDYVGTKRFGN
+424 WHPDYVGTKRFNN
-437 WLNNMVDWGISRN
+437 WLENMVDWGISRN
-450 RYWGCPLPFWVCD
+450 RYWGCPMPIWICSS
-463 ECGEFEVVG
+463 CGEKHVIGSIKELDDMKVG
-472 SREELIERANEEL
+472 
-485 KYEDIDLHRPYVDN
+485 DIDVKNMELHRPYIDEVH
-499 ITIKC
+499 IKC
-504 QHCGKTMHRVKDVI
+504 PKCNGIMNRVTDVM
-518 DVWFDSGSMPYAQCH
+518 DVWFDSGAMPYAQFH

-539 EWFHKHFP
+539 ELFESQFP

-553 GVDQTRGWFYTLLL
+553 GVDQTRGWFNSLIC
-567 ISTIISGQSSFK
+567 ISTIVSGVSSFK
-579 NVVVNDMMLDSNGK
+579 NVVVNDMVLDSNGK

-691 LVKDVTEAYDE
+691 LIKEVTEAYDE

-751 LEGLSKLIAP
+751 LLGLSKLIAP

-779 VHLSDFPICNE
+779 VHLSDFPVCNE
-790 ELIDLKLEEKMDLV
+790 ELINLKLEEKMDLV

-1031 VLEKVG
+1031 VLEKVS

>member
-58 HVFSKTIKDSFCKY
+58 HVLAKTIKDSFCKY
-72 QTMKGHKVDRK
+72 KTMKGYKVLRK
-83 IGLDCNGLPIEYNVE
+83 IGLDTHGLPIEVNVE
-98 KKLGIN
+98 KKLGF
-104 GKKDIEKMGID
+104 KTKADIEKFGIEN
-115 KFIEECKKNT
+115 FCRECNNAT
-125 AINIDEVNRITD
+125 ALNIDEVNLLTD
-137 MMGQFI
+137 NMGQFI
-143 DSKHPYI
+143 DSKHPYV
-150 TCTNDYHETEWYLLK
+150 TCSNEFIESEWWLIK
-165 EMHKKGLIYNSNK
+165 EIDKKGLIYYGNK
-178 ILPYCPR
+178 VLPYCPR
-185 CGTELAKFEVEQGY
+185 CGTELSANEVGQGY

-230 MDNVA
+230 MANVA
-235 ACVNPDLEYVKV
+235 LCVNPDLEYIKV

-267 DYEVLETYKGTDL
+267 DFEVLETYKGTDL
-280 VGIKYEQLLPFAK
+280 VGTNYERLMPFAE
-293 VTDGKSF
+293 VEGKCF
-300 EVVADSYVTDEDGTG
+300 EVVADSYVTSEDGTG
-315 IVHIAPAYGED
+315 IVHIAPAYGDD
-326 DNRVCKENKIGW
+326 DNRVCKENGIGF
-338 TQNVNLA
+338 VNPV
-345 GKYTIGP
+345 GKDGCYTTGP
-352 WEGRLV
+352 WKGTLV
-358 TDPELEIEIIKYLK
+358 TDKDLEIEIIKWLK
-372 EQDKLFKK
+372 ENDKLFKK
-380 IKITH
+380 IKLTH
-385 KYPHCWRCKSPLIY
+385 DYPHCWRCHSPLIY
-399 YAKSAW
+399 YSKPAW
-405 YIKTTEYKD
+405 YIRTTEYKD
-414 KIIEENNKIK
+414 KILEANKTVS
-424 WHPDYVGTKRFGN
+424 WHPDYVGTKRFNN
-437 WLNNMVDWGISRN
+437 WLENMVDWGISRN
-450 RYWGCPLPFWVCD
+450 RYWGCPMPIWICSS
-463 ECGEFEVVG
+463 CGEKHVIGSIKELDDMKVG
-472 SREELIERANEEL
+472 
-485 KYEDIDLHRPYVDN
+485 DIDVKNMELHRPYIDEVH
-499 ITIKC
+499 IKC
-504 QHCGKTMHRVKDVI
+504 PKCNGIMNRVTDVM
-518 DVWFDSGSMPYAQCH
+518 DVWFDSGAMPYAQCH

-553 GVDQTRGWFYTLLL
+553 GVDQTRGWFNSLIC
-567 ISTIISGQSSFK
+567 ISTIVSGVSSFK
-579 NVVVNDMMLDSNGK
+579 NVVVNDMVLDSNGK

-691 LVKDVTEAYDE
+691 LIKEVTEAYDE

-771 TNLTGNIS
+771 TNLTGNTS
-779 VHLSDFPICNE
+779 VHLSDFPVCNE
-790 ELIDLKLEEKMDLV
+790 ELINLKLEEKMDLV

-943 VILNTVITKELENEG
+943 FILNTVITKELENEG

-1031 VLEKVG
+1031 VLEKVS

>member
-58 HVFSKTIKDSFCKY
+58 HVLAKTIKDSFCKY
-72 QTMKGHKVDRK
+72 KTMKGYKVLRK
-83 IGLDCNGLPIEYNVE
+83 IGLDTHGLPIEVNVE
-98 KKLGIN
+98 KKLGF
-104 GKKDIEKMGID
+104 KTKADIEKFGIEN
-115 KFIEECKKNT
+115 FCRECNNAT
-125 AINIDEVNRITD
+125 ALNIDEVNLLTD
-137 MMGQFI
+137 NMGQFI
-143 DSKHPYI
+143 DSRHPYV
-150 TCTNDYHETEWYLLK
+150 TCSNEFIESEWWLIK
-165 EMHKKGLIYNSNK
+165 EIDKKGLIYYGNK
-178 ILPYCPR
+178 VLPYCPR
-185 CGTELAKFEVEQGY
+185 CGTELSANEVGQGY

-230 MDNVA
+230 MANVA
-235 ACVNPDLEYVKV
+235 LCVNPDLEYIKV

-267 DYEVLETYKGTDL
+267 DFEVLETYKGTDL
-280 VGIKYEQLLPFAK
+280 VGTNYEQLMPFAE
-293 VTDGKSF
+293 VEGKCF
-300 EVVADSYVTDEDGTG
+300 EVVADSYVTSEDGTG
-315 IVHIAPAYGED
+315 IVHIAPAYGDD
-326 DNRVCKENKIGW
+326 DNRVCKENGIGF
-338 TQNVNLA
+338 VNPV
-345 GKYTIGP
+345 GKDGCYTTGP
-352 WEGRLV
+352 WKGTLV
-358 TDPELEIEIIKYLK
+358 TDKDLEIEIIKWLK
-372 EQDKLFKK
+372 ENDKLFKK
-380 IKITH
+380 IKLTH
-385 KYPHCWRCKSPLIY
+385 DYPHCWRCHSPLIY
-399 YAKSAW
+399 YSKPAW
-405 YIKTTEYKD
+405 YIRTTEYKD
-414 KIIEENNKIK
+414 KILEANKTVS
-424 WHPDYVGTKRFGN
+424 WHPDYVGTKRFNN
-437 WLNNMVDWGISRN
+437 WLENMVDWGISRN
-450 RYWGCPLPFWVCD
+450 RYWGCPMPIWICSS
-463 ECGEFEVVG
+463 CGEKHVIGSIKELDDMKVG
-472 SREELIERANEEL
+472 
-485 KYEDIDLHRPYVDN
+485 DIDVKNMELHRPYIDEVH
-499 ITIKC
+499 IKC
-504 QHCGKTMHRVKDVI
+504 PKCNGIMNRVTDVM
-518 DVWFDSGSMPYAQCH
+518 DVWFDSGAMPYAQFH

-539 EWFHKHFP
+539 ELFESQFP

-553 GVDQTRGWFYTLLL
+553 GVDQTRGWFNSLIC
-567 ISTIISGQSSFK
+567 ISTIVSGVSSFK
-579 NVVVNDMMLDSNGK
+579 NVVVNDMVLDSNGK

-691 LVKDVTEAYDE
+691 LIKEVTEAYDE

-779 VHLSDFPICNE
+779 VHLSDFPVCNE

-928 SSKEGFKA
+928 FSKEGFKA

-943 VILNTVITKELENEG
+943 VILNTTITKELENEG

-1017 IEDKVNINDYEVGF
+1017 IQDKVNINDYEVGF
-1031 VLEKVG
+1031 VLEKVS

>member
-58 HVFSKTIKDSFCKY
+58 HVLAKTIKDSFCKY
-72 QTMKGHKVDRK
+72 KTMKGYKVLRK
-83 IGLDCNGLPIEYNVE
+83 IGLDTHGLPIEVNVE
-98 KKLGIN
+98 KKLGF
-104 GKKDIEKMGID
+104 KTKADIEKFGIEN
-115 KFIEECKKNT
+115 FCRECNNAT
-125 AINIDEVNRITD
+125 ALNIDEVNLLTD
-137 MMGQFI
+137 NMGQFI
-143 DSKHPYI
+143 DSRHPYV
-150 TCTNDYHETEWYLLK
+150 TCSNEFIESEWWLIK
-165 EMHKKGLIYNSNK
+165 EIDKKGLIYYGNK
-178 ILPYCPR
+178 VLPYCPR
-185 CGTELAKFEVEQGY
+185 CGTELSANEVGQGY

-230 MDNVA
+230 MANVA
-235 ACVNPDLEYVKV
+235 LCVNPDLEYIKV

-267 DYEVLETYKGTDL
+267 DFEVLETYKGTDL
-280 VGIKYEQLLPFAK
+280 VGTNYEQLMPFAE
-293 VTDGKSF
+293 VEGKCF
-300 EVVADSYVTDEDGTG
+300 EVVADSYVTSEDGTG
-315 IVHIAPAYGED
+315 IVHIAPAYGDD
-326 DNRVCKENKIGW
+326 DNRVCKENGIGF
-338 TQNVNLA
+338 VNPV
-345 GKYTIGP
+345 GKDGCYTTGP
-352 WEGRLV
+352 WKGTLV
-358 TDPELEIEIIKYLK
+358 TDKDLEIEIIKWLK
-372 EQDKLFKK
+372 ENDKLFKK
-380 IKITH
+380 IKLTH
-385 KYPHCWRCKSPLIY
+385 DYPHCWRCHSPLIY
-399 YAKSAW
+399 YSKPAW
-405 YIKTTEYKD
+405 YIRTTEYKD
-414 KIIEENNKIK
+414 KILEANKTVS
-424 WHPDYVGTKRFGN
+424 WHPDYVGTKRFNN
-437 WLNNMVDWGISRN
+437 WLENMVDWGISRN
-450 RYWGCPLPFWVCD
+450 RYWGCPMPIWICSS
-463 ECGEFEVVG
+463 CGEKHVIGSIKELDDMKVG
-472 SREELIERANEEL
+472 
-485 KYEDIDLHRPYVDN
+485 DIDVKNMELHRPYIDEVH
-499 ITIKC
+499 IKC
-504 QHCGKTMHRVKDVI
+504 PKCNGIMNRVTDVM
-518 DVWFDSGSMPYAQCH
+518 DVWFDSGAMPYAQFH

-539 EWFHKHFP
+539 ELFESQFP

-553 GVDQTRGWFYTLLL
+553 GVDQTRGWFNSLIC
-567 ISTIISGQSSFK
+567 ISTIVSGVSSFK
-579 NVVVNDMMLDSNGK
+579 NVVVNDMVLDSNGK

-691 LVKDVTEAYDE
+691 LIKEVTEAYDE

-928 SSKEGFKA
+928 SSKDGFKA

-1031 VLEKVG
+1031 VLEKVS

>member
-58 HVFSKTIKDSFCKY
+58 HVLAKTIKDSFCKY
-72 QTMKGHKVDRK
+72 KTMKGYKVLRK
-83 IGLDCNGLPIEYNVE
+83 IGLDTHGLPIEVNVE
-98 KKLGIN
+98 KKLGF
-104 GKKDIEKMGID
+104 KTKADIEKFGIEN
-115 KFIEECKKNT
+115 FCRECNNAT
-125 AINIDEVNRITD
+125 ALNIDEVNLLTD
-137 MMGQFI
+137 NMGQFI
-143 DSKHPYI
+143 DSKHPYV
-150 TCTNDYHETEWYLLK
+150 TCSNEFIESEWWLIK
-165 EMHKKGLIYNSNK
+165 EIDKKGLIYYGNK
-178 ILPYCPR
+178 VLPYCPR
-185 CGTELAKFEVEQGY
+185 CGTELSANEVGQGY

-230 MDNVA
+230 MANVA
-235 ACVNPDLEYVKV
+235 LCVNPDLEYIKV

-267 DYEVLETYKGTDL
+267 DFEVLETYKGTDL
-280 VGIKYEQLLPFAK
+280 VGTNYEQLMPFAE
-293 VTDGKSF
+293 VEGKCF
-300 EVVADSYVTDEDGTG
+300 EVVADSYVTSEDGTG

-326 DNRVCKENKIGW
+326 DNRVCKENGIGF
-338 TQNVNLA
+338 VNPV
-345 GKYTIGP
+345 GKDGCYTTGP
-352 WEGRLV
+352 WKGTLV
-358 TDPELEIEIIKYLK
+358 TDKDLEIEIIKWLK
-372 EQDKLFKK
+372 ENDKLFKK
-380 IKITH
+380 IKLTH
-385 KYPHCWRCKSPLIY
+385 DYPHCWRCHSPLIY
-399 YAKSAW
+399 YSKPAW
-405 YIKTTEYKD
+405 YIRTTEYKD
-414 KIIEENNKIK
+414 KILEANKTVS
-424 WHPDYVGTKRFGN
+424 WHPDYVGTKRFNN
-437 WLNNMVDWGISRN
+437 WLENMVDWGISRN
-450 RYWGCPLPFWVCD
+450 RYWGCPMPIWICSS
-463 ECGEFEVVG
+463 CGEKHVIGSIKELDDMKVG
-472 SREELIERANEEL
+472 
-485 KYEDIDLHRPYVDN
+485 DIDVKNMELHRPYIDEVH
-499 ITIKC
+499 IKC
-504 QHCGKTMHRVKDVI
+504 PKCNGIMNRVTDVM
-518 DVWFDSGSMPYAQCH
+518 DVWFDSGAMPYAQCH

-539 EWFHKHFP
+539 ELFESQFP

-553 GVDQTRGWFYTLLL
+553 GVDQTRGWFNSLIC
-567 ISTIISGQSSFK
+567 ISTIVSGVSSFK
-579 NVVVNDMMLDSNGK
+579 NVVVNDMVLDSNGK

-691 LVKDVTEAYDE
+691 LIKEVTEAYDE

-751 LEGLSKLIAP
+751 LLGLSRLIAP

-928 SSKEGFKA
+928 SSKDGFKA

-1031 VLEKVG
+1031 VLEKVS

>member
-58 HVFSKTIKDSFCKY
+58 HVLAKTIKDSFCKY
-72 QTMKGHKVDRK
+72 KTMKGYKVLRK
-83 IGLDCNGLPIEYNVE
+83 IGLDTHGLPIEVNVE
-98 KKLGIN
+98 KKLGF
-104 GKKDIEKMGID
+104 KTKADIEKFGIEN
-115 KFIEECKKNT
+115 FCRECNNAT
-125 AINIDEVNRITD
+125 ALNIDEVNLLTD
-137 MMGQFI
+137 NMGQFI
-143 DSKHPYI
+143 DSKHPYV
-150 TCTNDYHETEWYLLK
+150 TCSNEFIESEWWLIK
-165 EMHKKGLIYNSNK
+165 EIDKKGLIYYGNK
-178 ILPYCPR
+178 VLPYCPR
-185 CGTELAKFEVEQGY
+185 CGTELSANEVGQGY

-230 MDNVA
+230 MANVA
-235 ACVNPDLEYVKV
+235 LCVNPDLEYIKV
-247 SSMGYKFI
+247 SSAGYKFI

-267 DYEVLETYKGTDL
+267 DFEVLETYKGTDL
-280 VGIKYEQLLPFAK
+280 VGTKYEQLMPFAE
-293 VTDGKSF
+293 VEGKCF
-300 EVVADSYVTDEDGTG
+300 EVLADSYVTSEDGTG

-326 DNRVCKENKIGW
+326 DNRVCKENGIGF
-338 TQNVNLA
+338 VNPV
-345 GKYTIGP
+345 GKDGCYTTGP
-352 WEGRLV
+352 WKGTLV
-358 TDPELEIEIIKYLK
+358 TDKDLEIEIIKWLK
-372 EQDKLFKK
+372 ENDKLFKK
-380 IKITH
+380 IKLTH
-385 KYPHCWRCKSPLIY
+385 DYPHCWRCHSPLIY
-399 YAKSAW
+399 YSKPAW
-405 YIKTTEYKD
+405 YIRTTEYKD
-414 KIIEENNKIK
+414 KILEANKTVS
-424 WHPDYVGTKRFGN
+424 WHPDYVGTKRFNN
-437 WLNNMVDWGISRN
+437 WLENMVDWGISRN
-450 RYWGCPLPFWVCD
+450 RYWGCPMPIWICSS
-463 ECGEFEVVG
+463 CGEKHVIGSIKELDDMKVG
-472 SREELIERANEEL
+472 
-485 KYEDIDLHRPYVDN
+485 DIDVKNMELHRPYIDEVH
-499 ITIKC
+499 IKC
-504 QHCGKTMHRVKDVI
+504 PKCNGIMNRVTDVM
-518 DVWFDSGSMPYAQCH
+518 DVWFDSGAMPYAQFH

-539 EWFHKHFP
+539 ELFESQFP

-553 GVDQTRGWFYTLLL
+553 GVDQTRGWFNSLIC
-567 ISTIISGQSSFK
+567 ISTIVSGVSSFK
-579 NVVVNDMMLDSNGK
+579 NVVVNDMVLDSNGK

-691 LVKDVTEAYDE
+691 LIKEVTEAYDE

-928 SSKEGFKA
+928 SSKDGFKA

-1031 VLEKVG
+1031 VLEKVS

>member
-58 HVFSKTIKDSFCKY
+58 HVLAKTIKDSFCKY
-72 QTMKGHKVDRK
+72 KTMKGYKVLRK
-83 IGLDCNGLPIEYNVE
+83 IGLDTHGLPIEVNVE
-98 KKLGIN
+98 KKLGF
-104 GKKDIEKMGID
+104 KTKADIEKFGIEN
-115 KFIEECKKNT
+115 FCRECNNAT
-125 AINIDEVNRITD
+125 ALNIDEVNLLTD
-137 MMGQFI
+137 NMGQFI
-143 DSKHPYI
+143 DSRHPYV
-150 TCTNDYHETEWYLLK
+150 TCSNEFIESEWWLIK
-165 EMHKKGLIYNSNK
+165 EIDKKGLIYYGNK
-178 ILPYCPR
+178 VLPYCPR
-185 CGTELAKFEVEQGY
+185 CGTELSANEVGQGY

-230 MDNVA
+230 MANVA
-235 ACVNPDLEYVKV
+235 LCVNPDLEYIKV

-267 DYEVLETYKGTDL
+267 DFEVLETYKGTDL
-280 VGIKYEQLLPFAK
+280 VGTKYEQLMPFAE
-293 VTDGKSF
+293 VEGKCF
-300 EVVADSYVTDEDGTG
+300 EVVADSYVTSEDGTG
-315 IVHIAPAYGED
+315 IVHIAPAYGDD
-326 DNRVCKENKIGW
+326 DNRVCKENGIGF
-338 TQNVNLA
+338 VNPV
-345 GKYTIGP
+345 GKDGCYTTGP
-352 WEGRLV
+352 WEGTLV
-358 TDPELEIEIIKYLK
+358 TDKDLEIEIIKWLK
-372 EQDKLFKK
+372 ENDKLFKK
-380 IKITH
+380 IKLTH
-385 KYPHCWRCKSPLIY
+385 DYPHCWRCHSPLIY
-399 YAKSAW
+399 YSKPAW
-405 YIKTTEYKD
+405 YIRTTEYKD
-414 KIIEENNKIK
+414 KILEANKTVS
-424 WHPDYVGTKRFGN
+424 WHPDYVGTKRFNN
-437 WLNNMVDWGISRN
+437 WLENMVDWGISRN
-450 RYWGCPLPFWVCD
+450 RYWGCPMPIWICSS
-463 ECGEFEVVG
+463 CGEKHVIGSIKELDDMKVG
-472 SREELIERANEEL
+472 
-485 KYEDIDLHRPYVDN
+485 DIDVKNMELHRPYIDEVH
-499 ITIKC
+499 IKC
-504 QHCGKTMHRVKDVI
+504 PKCNGIMNRVTDVM
-518 DVWFDSGSMPYAQCH
+518 DVWFDSGAMPYAQFH

-539 EWFHKHFP
+539 ELFESQFP

-553 GVDQTRGWFYTLLL
+553 GVDQTRGWFNSLIC
-567 ISTIISGQSSFK
+567 ISTIVSGVSSFK
-579 NVVVNDMMLDSNGK
+579 NVVVNDMVLDSNGK

-691 LVKDVTEAYDE
+691 LIKEVTEAYDE

-751 LEGLSKLIAP
+751 LEGLSRLIAP

-779 VHLSDFPICNE
+779 VHLSDFPVCNE
-790 ELIDLKLEEKMDLV
+790 ELINLKLEEKMDLV

-1031 VLEKVG
+1031 VLEKVS

>member
-553 GVDQTRGWFYTLLL
+553 GVDQTRGWFYTLLV

-691 LVKDVTEAYDE
+691 LIKEVTEAYDE

-928 SSKEGFKA
+928 SSKDGFKA

-1006 TLTINVYDKDG
+1006 TLTIDVYDKDG

-1031 VLEKVG
+1031 VLEKVS